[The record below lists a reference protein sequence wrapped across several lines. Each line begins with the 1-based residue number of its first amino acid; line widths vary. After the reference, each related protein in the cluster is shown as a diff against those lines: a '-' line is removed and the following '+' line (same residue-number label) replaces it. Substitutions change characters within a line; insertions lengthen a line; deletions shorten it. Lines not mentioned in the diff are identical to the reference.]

1 MPFSDD
7 VSHYAS
13 VVSWKLKQQGQ
24 IINLQGQIHELDSQ
38 IGIQKSI
45 LGDLTY
51 KLFMDGALV
60 DEAIRPTC
68 EKIKSLYAQKEEK
81 QRELEIIRGQKPPQR
96 PEQAA
101 DRAPAATPTVV
112 EQMPPSEPVPEAP
125 PQPEEDKPE
134 EPLA

>member
-24 IINLQGQIHELDSQ
+24 IINLQGQIHELESQ
-38 IGIQKSI
+38 IGVQKTV

-51 KLFMDGALV
+51 KLFLEGGLV
-60 DEAIRPTC
+60 PEAIRPTC

-81 QRELEIIRGQKPPQR
+81 LKELEIIRGQKPPEK
-96 PEQAA
+96 PEQAD
-101 DRAPAATPTVV
+101 DRTPAATPIVV
-112 EQMPPSEPVPEAP
+112 EEVPPSEPVPPTPSE
-125 PQPEEDKPE
+125 PEESKPQ
-134 EPLA
+134 EPLS

>member
-96 PEQAA
+96 PEQTA
-101 DRAPAATPTVV
+101 DHTPAATSTVV
-112 EQMPPSEPVPEAP
+112 EEVQPSEPTPEP
-125 PQPEEDKPE
+125 PASTEEHKPQ
-134 EPLA
+134 EPLT

>member
-101 DRAPAATPTVV
+101 DRAPASTPTVV

>member
-24 IINLQGQIHELDSQ
+24 IINLQGQIHELESQ

-112 EQMPPSEPVPEAP
+112 EEMPPSEPVPEAP

>member
-134 EPLA
+134 EPLS

>member
-101 DRAPAATPTVV
+101 DRAPAATHTVV
-112 EQMPPSEPVPEAP
+112 EEMPPSEPVPEAP

>member
-24 IINLQGQIHELDSQ
+24 IINLQGQIHELESQ

-60 DEAIRPTC
+60 DEAIRPPC
-68 EKIKSLYAQKEEK
+68 EKKKRKNAQKEEK

-96 PEQAA
+96 PEQTA
-101 DRAPAATPTVV
+101 DRTPAATPTVV

-134 EPLA
+134 EPLS

>member
-101 DRAPAATPTVV
+101 DRTPAATPTVV
-112 EQMPPSEPVPEAP
+112 EEIQPIEPSSEPPE
-125 PQPEEDKPE
+125 PEESKPQ
-134 EPLA
+134 EPLT

>member
-68 EKIKSLYAQKEEK
+68 EKIKSLYSQKEEK

-112 EQMPPSEPVPEAP
+112 EEMPPSEPVPEAP

-134 EPLA
+134 EPLT

>member
-51 KLFMDGALV
+51 KLFMEGALV

-68 EKIKSLYAQKEEK
+68 EKIKSLYDQKEEK

-96 PEQAA
+96 PEQTGEG
-101 DRAPAATPTVV
+101 APAATPIVV
-112 EQMPPSEPVPEAP
+112 EEVPPSEPAPEAP
-125 PQPEEDKPE
+125 PEPEESKPQ
-134 EPLA
+134 EPQS

>member
-24 IINLQGQIHELDSQ
+24 IINLQGQIHELESQ

-81 QRELEIIRGQKPPQR
+81 QRELEIIRGQKPPKK
-96 PEQAA
+96 PE
-101 DRAPAATPTVV
+101 PTSPPNPVVV
-112 EQMPPSEPVPEAP
+112 EEVKPSESFTPEP
-125 PQPEEDKPE
+125 PAQPEENKPQ

>member
-96 PEQAA
+96 PEQTA
-101 DRAPAATPTVV
+101 DHAPAATPTVV
-112 EQMPPSEPVPEAP
+112 EEMPPSEPVPEAP

>member
-24 IINLQGQIHELDSQ
+24 IINLQCQIHELDSQ

-51 KLFMDGALV
+51 KLFMEGALV

-125 PQPEEDKPE
+125 PQPEENKPE

>member
-24 IINLQGQIHELDSQ
+24 IINLQGQIHEVDSQ

-51 KLFMDGALV
+51 KLFMEGALV

-101 DRAPAATPTVV
+101 EHTPAASPVVV
-112 EQMPPSEPVPEAP
+112 EEVQLSEPVPPTP
-125 PQPEEDKPE
+125 PEPEENKPQ
-134 EPLA
+134 EPQS

>member
-51 KLFMDGALV
+51 KLFMEGALV

-68 EKIKSLYAQKEEK
+68 EKIKSLYDQKEEK

-101 DRAPAATPTVV
+101 EHTPAATPIVV
-112 EQMPPSEPVPEAP
+112 EEVPPSEPAPEAP
-125 PQPEEDKPE
+125 PEPEESKPQ
-134 EPLA
+134 EPQS

>member
-101 DRAPAATPTVV
+101 DRAPAATPIVV
-112 EQMPPSEPVPEAP
+112 EEMPPSEPVPEAP

>member
-96 PEQAA
+96 PEQTA
-101 DRAPAATPTVV
+101 DRAPAATSTVV
-112 EQMPPSEPVPEAP
+112 EEMPPSEPVPEAP

>member
-24 IINLQGQIHELDSQ
+24 IINLQGQIHELESQ

-51 KLFMDGALV
+51 KLFIDGALV

-112 EQMPPSEPVPEAP
+112 EEMPPSEPVPEAP

>member
-96 PEQAA
+96 HEQTA

>member
-24 IINLQGQIHELDSQ
+24 IINLQGQIHELESQ

>member
-24 IINLQGQIHELDSQ
+24 MINLQGQIHELDSQ

-96 PEQAA
+96 PEQTA
-101 DRAPAATPTVV
+101 DRTPAATSTVV

>member
-51 KLFMDGALV
+51 KLFMEGALV

-68 EKIKSLYAQKEEK
+68 EKIKSLYDQKEEK

-101 DRAPAATPTVV
+101 EHTPAATPIVV
-112 EQMPPSEPVPEAP
+112 EEVPPSEPATEAP
-125 PQPEEDKPE
+125 PEPEESKPQ
-134 EPLA
+134 EPQS

>member
-112 EQMPPSEPVPEAP
+112 EEMPPSEPVPEAP

>member
-51 KLFMDGALV
+51 KLFMEGALV

-68 EKIKSLYAQKEEK
+68 EKIKSLYNQKEEK

-96 PEQAA
+96 PEQTGEGT
-101 DRAPAATPTVV
+101 PAATPVVV
-112 EQMPPSEPVPEAP
+112 EEVPPSEPAPEAP
-125 PQPEEDKPE
+125 PEPEESKPQ
-134 EPLA
+134 EPQS

>member
-24 IINLQGQIHELDSQ
+24 IINLQGQIHELESQ

-51 KLFMDGALV
+51 KLFIDGALV

-96 PEQAA
+96 PEQTA
-101 DRAPAATPTVV
+101 DRTQAATPTVV
-112 EQMPPSEPVPEAP
+112 EQMPSSEPVPEAP

>member
-24 IINLQGQIHELDSQ
+24 IINLQGQIHELAGQ

-96 PEQAA
+96 PEKAA
-101 DRAPAATPTVV
+101 ARTPAATPTVM
-112 EQMPPSEPVPEAP
+112 EES
-125 PQPEEDKPE
+125 QPM
-134 EPLA
+134 

>member
-51 KLFMDGALV
+51 KLFMEGALV

-68 EKIKSLYAQKEEK
+68 EKIKSLYDQKEEK

-101 DRAPAATPTVV
+101 EHTPAATPIVV
-112 EQMPPSEPVPEAP
+112 EEVPPSEPAPEAP
-125 PQPEEDKPE
+125 LEPEESKPQ
-134 EPLA
+134 EPQS

>member
-24 IINLQGQIHELDSQ
+24 IINLQGQIHELESQ

-96 PEQAA
+96 PEQTAEHT
-101 DRAPAATPTVV
+101 PAATPTVV
-112 EQMPPSEPVPEAP
+112 EEVQPSEPTPEPPAP
-125 PQPEEDKPE
+125 PEENKPQ
-134 EPLA
+134 EPAA